1 MYEVEIT
8 HIFLIFT
15 KAVPDEQVALLK
27 KILAQQADIRLT
39 LKWIDGVESMEL
51 SGSMDAVVQVDT
63 VENRYPVDPTESV
76 NEENVAGKSVA
87 DSAIDTVNKA
97 EISDL
102 WMTMDMHLADFCI
115 TDIPEFCRM
124 AAIEQIPSLLFLH
137 EGNKNAP
144 MQQIPYAAMDFEGI
158 DYAYLRDIYK
168 RFFHIPWTILETERC
183 VLREMT
189 PEDLDA
195 LYEVYADPEISRYTE
210 NLYEDREQ
218 ELAYIEDYI
227 EHVYRFCGLGIWV
240 IVEKQMNRLIGRSG
254 LAFRDGDDTPEI
266 GFIIGKEYQRK
277 GYAYEVCRA
286 ILKYC
291 KDLDMKTI
299 RVVYQRENLA
309 SVELCKKLGFV
320 ITGAFTEDG
329 KDMVTGEITI

>member
-15 KAVPDEQVALLK
+15 KAVPDEQVDLLK
-27 KILAQQADIRLT
+27 KVLAPKSDIRLT
-39 LKWIDGVESMEL
+39 LKWIDDAAGMEL
-51 SGSMDAVVQVDT
+51 SGGMDVVMQDKD
-63 VENRYPVDPTESV
+63 NHP
-76 NEENVAGKSVA
+76 
-87 DSAIDTVNKA
+87 
-97 EISDL
+97 
-102 WMTMDMHLADFCI
+102 ADFCI
-115 TDIPEFCRM
+115 TDIPKLCRL
-124 AAIEQIPSLLFLH
+124 AATEQIPSLLFLH

-144 MQQIPYAAMDFEGI
+144 MQHIPYAVMDFEGI
-158 DYAYLRDIYK
+158 DYAYLCDIYK

-210 NLYEDREQ
+210 ALYEDREQ
-218 ELAYIEDYI
+218 ELAYMKDYI

-240 IVEKQMNRLIGRSG
+240 IVEKQINRLIGRAG
-254 LAFRDGDDTPEI
+254 LAFRDGYDTPEI

-291 KDLDMKTI
+291 KSLDMKTI
-299 RVVYQRENLA
+299 RVIYQKENRA
-309 SVELCKKLGFV
+309 SEELCKKLGFV
-320 ITGAFTEDG
+320 ITGAFSEDG
-329 KDMVTGEITI
+329 KDMVTGEITL

>member
-15 KAVPDEQVALLK
+15 KAVPDEQVDLLK
-27 KILAQQADIRLT
+27 KVLAPKSDIRLT
-39 LKWIDGVESMEL
+39 LKWIDDAAGMEL
-51 SGSMDAVVQVDT
+51 SGDMDVVMQDKD
-63 VENRYPVDPTESV
+63 NHP
-76 NEENVAGKSVA
+76 
-87 DSAIDTVNKA
+87 
-97 EISDL
+97 
-102 WMTMDMHLADFCI
+102 ADFCI
-115 TDIPEFCRM
+115 TDIPKLCRL
-124 AAIEQIPSLLFLH
+124 AATEQIPSLLFLH

-144 MQQIPYAAMDFEGI
+144 MQQIPYAVMDFEGI
-158 DYAYLRDIYK
+158 DYAYLCDIYK

-210 NLYEDREQ
+210 ALYEDREQ
-218 ELAYIEDYI
+218 ELAYMKDYI

-240 IVEKQMNRLIGRSG
+240 IVEKRINRLIGRAG
-254 LAFRDGDDTPEI
+254 LAFRDGYDTPEI

-291 KDLDMKTI
+291 QSLDMKTI
-299 RVVYQRENLA
+299 RVIYQKENRA
-309 SVELCKKLGFV
+309 SEELCKKLGFV
-320 ITGAFTEDG
+320 ITGAFSEDG
-329 KDMVTGEITI
+329 KDMVTGEITL

>member
-15 KAVPDEQVALLK
+15 KAVPDEQVDLLK
-27 KILAQQADIRLT
+27 KVLAPKSDIRLT
-39 LKWIDGVESMEL
+39 LKWIDDVAGMEL
-51 SGSMDAVVQVDT
+51 SGGMDVVMQDKD
-63 VENRYPVDPTESV
+63 NHP
-76 NEENVAGKSVA
+76 
-87 DSAIDTVNKA
+87 
-97 EISDL
+97 
-102 WMTMDMHLADFCI
+102 ADFCI
-115 TDIPEFCRM
+115 TDIPKLCRL
-124 AAIEQIPSLLFLH
+124 AATEQIPSLLFLH
-137 EGNKNAP
+137 EGNQNAP
-144 MQQIPYAAMDFEGI
+144 MQQIPYAVMDFEGI
-158 DYAYLRDIYK
+158 DYAYLCDIYK

-210 NLYEDREQ
+210 ALYEDREQ
-218 ELAYIEDYI
+218 ELAYMKDYI

-240 IVEKQMNRLIGRSG
+240 IVEKQLNRLIGRAG
-254 LAFRDGDDTPEI
+254 LAFRDGYDTPEI

-291 KDLDMKTI
+291 KSLDMKTI
-299 RVVYQRENLA
+299 RVIYQKENRA
-309 SVELCKKLGFV
+309 SEELCKKLGFV
-320 ITGAFTEDG
+320 ITGAFSEDG
-329 KDMVTGEITI
+329 KDMVTGEITL

>member
-15 KAVPDEQVALLK
+15 KAVPDEQVDLLK
-27 KILAQQADIRLT
+27 KVLAPKSDIRLT
-39 LKWIDGVESMEL
+39 LKWIDDAAGMEL
-51 SGSMDAVVQVDT
+51 SGGMDVVMQDKD
-63 VENRYPVDPTESV
+63 NHP
-76 NEENVAGKSVA
+76 
-87 DSAIDTVNKA
+87 
-97 EISDL
+97 
-102 WMTMDMHLADFCI
+102 ADFCI
-115 TDIPEFCRM
+115 TDIPKLCRL
-124 AAIEQIPSLLFLH
+124 AAAEQIPSLLFLH

-144 MQQIPYAAMDFEGI
+144 MQQIPYAVMDFEGI
-158 DYAYLRDIYK
+158 DYAYLCDIYK

-210 NLYEDREQ
+210 ALYEDREQ
-218 ELAYIEDYI
+218 ELAYMKDYI

-240 IVEKQMNRLIGRSG
+240 IVEKRINRLIGRAG
-254 LAFRDGDDTPEI
+254 LAFRDGYDTPEI

-291 KDLDMKTI
+291 KSLDMKTI
-299 RVVYQRENLA
+299 RVIYQKENRA
-309 SVELCKKLGFV
+309 SEELCKKLGFV
-320 ITGAFTEDG
+320 ITGAFSEDG
-329 KDMVTGEITI
+329 KDMVTGEITL

>member
-15 KAVPDEQVALLK
+15 KAVPDEQVDLLK
-27 KILAQQADIRLT
+27 KVLAPKSDIRLT
-39 LKWIDGVESMEL
+39 LKWIDDAAGMEL
-51 SGSMDAVVQVDT
+51 SGGMDVVMQDKD
-63 VENRYPVDPTESV
+63 NHP
-76 NEENVAGKSVA
+76 
-87 DSAIDTVNKA
+87 
-97 EISDL
+97 
-102 WMTMDMHLADFCI
+102 ADFCI
-115 TDIPEFCRM
+115 TDIPKLCRL
-124 AAIEQIPSLLFLH
+124 AATEQIPSLLFLH

-144 MQQIPYAAMDFEGI
+144 MQQIPYAVMDFEGI
-158 DYAYLRDIYK
+158 DYAYLCDIYK

-210 NLYEDREQ
+210 ALYEDREQ
-218 ELAYIEDYI
+218 ELAYMKDYI

-240 IVEKQMNRLIGRSG
+240 IVEKQINRLIGRAG
-254 LAFRDGDDTPEI
+254 LAFRDGYDTPEI

-291 KDLDMKTI
+291 KSLDMKTI
-299 RVVYQRENLA
+299 RVIYQKENRA
-309 SVELCKKLGFV
+309 SEELCKKLGFL
-320 ITGAFTEDG
+320 ITGAFSEDG
-329 KDMVTGEITI
+329 KDMVTGEITL

>member
-15 KAVPDEQVALLK
+15 KAVSDEQVDLLK
-27 KILAQQADIRLT
+27 KVLAPKSDIRLT
-39 LKWIDGVESMEL
+39 LKWIDDAAGMEL
-51 SGSMDAVVQVDT
+51 SGGMDVVMQDKD
-63 VENRYPVDPTESV
+63 NHP
-76 NEENVAGKSVA
+76 
-87 DSAIDTVNKA
+87 
-97 EISDL
+97 
-102 WMTMDMHLADFCI
+102 ADFCI
-115 TDIPEFCRM
+115 TDIPKLCRL
-124 AAIEQIPSLLFLH
+124 AATEQIPSLLFLH

-144 MQQIPYAAMDFEGI
+144 MQQIPYAVMDFEGI
-158 DYAYLRDIYK
+158 DYAYLCDIYK

-210 NLYEDREQ
+210 ALYEDREQ
-218 ELAYIEDYI
+218 ELAYMKDYI

-240 IVEKQMNRLIGRSG
+240 IVEKRINRLIGRAG
-254 LAFRDGDDTPEI
+254 LAFRDGYDTPEI
-266 GFIIGKEYQRK
+266 GFIIGKEYQRR

-291 KDLDMKTI
+291 KSLDMKTI
-299 RVVYQRENLA
+299 RVIYQKENRA
-309 SVELCKKLGFV
+309 SEELCKKLGFV
-320 ITGAFTEDG
+320 ITGAFSEDG
-329 KDMVTGEITI
+329 KDMVTGEITL

>member
-15 KAVPDEQVALLK
+15 KAVPDEQVDLLK
-27 KILAQQADIRLT
+27 KVLAPKSDIRLT
-39 LKWIDGVESMEL
+39 LKWIDDTAGMEL
-51 SGSMDAVVQVDT
+51 SGGMDVDMQADT
-63 VENRYPVDPTESV
+63 VENRCPVDPTS
-76 NEENVAGKSVA
+76 NRW
-87 DSAIDTVNKA
+87 
-97 EISDL
+97 L
-102 WMTMDMHLADFCI
+102 TMDNHPADFCI
-115 TDIPEFCRM
+115 TDIPKLCRL
-124 AAIEQIPSLLFLH
+124 AAAEQIPSLLFLH
-137 EGNKNAP
+137 EGNQNAP
-144 MQQIPYAAMDFEGI
+144 MQQIPYAVMDFEGI
-158 DYAYLRDIYK
+158 DYTYLCDIYK

-210 NLYEDREQ
+210 ALYEDREQ
-218 ELAYIEDYI
+218 ELAYMKDYI

-240 IVEKQMNRLIGRSG
+240 IVEKQINRLIGRAG
-254 LAFRDGDDTPEI
+254 LAFRDGYDTPEI
-266 GFIIGKEYQRK
+266 GFIIGKEYQRR

-291 KDLDMKTI
+291 KGLDMKTI
-299 RVVYQRENLA
+299 RVIYQKENRA
-309 SVELCKKLGFV
+309 SEELCKKLGFV
-320 ITGAFTEDG
+320 ITGAFSEDG

>member
-27 KILAQQADIRLT
+27 KILAPQSGIRLT
-39 LKWIDGVESMEL
+39 LKWIDDAAGMEL
-51 SGSMDAVVQVDT
+51 SGGMDVVMQDKD
-63 VENRYPVDPTESV
+63 NHP
-76 NEENVAGKSVA
+76 
-87 DSAIDTVNKA
+87 
-97 EISDL
+97 
-102 WMTMDMHLADFCI
+102 ADFCI
-115 TDIPEFCRM
+115 TDIPKLCRL
-124 AAIEQIPSLLFLH
+124 AATEQIPSLLFLH

-144 MQQIPYAAMDFEGI
+144 MQQIPYAVMDFEGI
-158 DYAYLRDIYK
+158 DYAYLCDIYK

-195 LYEVYADPEISRYTE
+195 LYEVYEDPENSRYTE
-210 NLYEDREQ
+210 ALYEDREQ
-218 ELAYIEDYI
+218 ELAYMKDYI

-240 IVEKQMNRLIGRSG
+240 IVEKQINRLIGRAG
-254 LAFRDGDDTPEI
+254 LAFRDGYDTPEI
-266 GFIIGKEYQRK
+266 GFIIGKEYQRR

-291 KDLDMKTI
+291 KGLDMKTI
-299 RVVYQRENLA
+299 RVIYQKENRA
-309 SVELCKKLGFV
+309 SEELCKKLGFV
-320 ITGAFTEDG
+320 ITGAFSEDG
-329 KDMVTGEITI
+329 KDMVTGEITL

>member
-15 KAVPDEQVALLK
+15 KAVPDEQVDLLK
-27 KILAQQADIRLT
+27 KVLAPKSDIRLT
-39 LKWIDGVESMEL
+39 LKWIDDAAGMEL
-51 SGSMDAVVQVDT
+51 SGGMDVVMQDKD
-63 VENRYPVDPTESV
+63 NHP
-76 NEENVAGKSVA
+76 
-87 DSAIDTVNKA
+87 
-97 EISDL
+97 
-102 WMTMDMHLADFCI
+102 ADFCI
-115 TDIPEFCRM
+115 TDIPKLCRL
-124 AAIEQIPSLLFLH
+124 AATEQIPSLLFLH

-144 MQQIPYAAMDFEGI
+144 MQQIPYAVMDFEGI
-158 DYAYLRDIYK
+158 DYAYLCDIYK
-168 RFFHIPWTILETERC
+168 RFFRIPWTILETERC

-210 NLYEDREQ
+210 ALYEDREQ
-218 ELAYIEDYI
+218 ELAYMKDYI

-240 IVEKQMNRLIGRSG
+240 IVEKQINRLIGRAG
-254 LAFRDGDDTPEI
+254 LAFRDGYDTPEI

-291 KDLDMKTI
+291 KSLDMKTI
-299 RVVYQRENLA
+299 RVIYQKENRA
-309 SVELCKKLGFV
+309 SEELCKKLGFV
-320 ITGAFTEDG
+320 ITGAFSEDG
-329 KDMVTGEITI
+329 KDMVTGEITL

>member
-15 KAVPDEQVALLK
+15 KAVPDEQVDLLK
-27 KILAQQADIRLT
+27 KVLAPKSDIRLT
-39 LKWIDGVESMEL
+39 LKWIDDAAGMEL
-51 SGSMDAVVQVDT
+51 SGGMDVDMQADT
-63 VENRYPVDPTESV
+63 VENRCPVDPTS
-76 NEENVAGKSVA
+76 N
-87 DSAIDTVNKA
+87 
-97 EISDL
+97 L
-102 WMTMDMHLADFCI
+102 WLTMDNHPADFCI
-115 TDIPEFCRM
+115 TDIPKLCRL
-124 AAIEQIPSLLFLH
+124 AAAEQIPSLLFLH

-144 MQQIPYAAMDFEGI
+144 MQQIPYAVMDFEGI
-158 DYAYLRDIYK
+158 DYAYLCDIYK

-210 NLYEDREQ
+210 ALYEDREQ
-218 ELAYIEDYI
+218 ELAYMKDYI

-240 IVEKQMNRLIGRSG
+240 IVEKQINGLIGRAG
-254 LAFRDGDDTPEI
+254 LAFRDGYDTPEI

-291 KDLDMKTI
+291 KSLDMKTI
-299 RVVYQRENLA
+299 RVIYQKENRA
-309 SVELCKKLGFV
+309 SEELCKKLGFV
-320 ITGAFTEDG
+320 ITGAFSEDG
-329 KDMVTGEITI
+329 KDMVTGEITL

>member
-15 KAVPDEQVALLK
+15 KAVPDEQVDLLK
-27 KILAQQADIRLT
+27 KVLAPKSDIRLT
-39 LKWIDGVESMEL
+39 LKWIDDAAGMEL
-51 SGSMDAVVQVDT
+51 SGGMDVDMQDKD
-63 VENRYPVDPTESV
+63 NHP
-76 NEENVAGKSVA
+76 
-87 DSAIDTVNKA
+87 
-97 EISDL
+97 
-102 WMTMDMHLADFCI
+102 ADFCI
-115 TDIPEFCRM
+115 TDIPKLCRL
-124 AAIEQIPSLLFLH
+124 AAAEQIPSLLFLH

-144 MQQIPYAAMDFEGI
+144 MQQIPYAVMDFEGI
-158 DYAYLRDIYK
+158 DYAYLCDIYK

-210 NLYEDREQ
+210 ALYEDREQ
-218 ELAYIEDYI
+218 ELAYMKDYI

-240 IVEKQMNRLIGRSG
+240 IVEKQLNRLIGRAG
-254 LAFRDGDDTPEI
+254 LAFRDGYDTPEI

-291 KDLDMKTI
+291 KSLDMKTI
-299 RVVYQRENLA
+299 RVIYQKENRA
-309 SVELCKKLGFV
+309 SEELCKKLGFV
-320 ITGAFTEDG
+320 ITGAFSEDG
-329 KDMVTGEITI
+329 KDMVTGEITL

>member
-15 KAVPDEQVALLK
+15 KAVPDEQVDLLK
-27 KILAQQADIRLT
+27 KVLAPKSDIRLT
-39 LKWIDGVESMEL
+39 LKWIDDAAGMEL
-51 SGSMDAVVQVDT
+51 SGGMDVVMQDKD
-63 VENRYPVDPTESV
+63 NHP
-76 NEENVAGKSVA
+76 
-87 DSAIDTVNKA
+87 
-97 EISDL
+97 
-102 WMTMDMHLADFCI
+102 ADFCI
-115 TDIPEFCRM
+115 TDIPKLCRL
-124 AAIEQIPSLLFLH
+124 AAAEQIPSLLFLH

-144 MQQIPYAAMDFEGI
+144 MQQIPYAVMDFEGI
-158 DYAYLRDIYK
+158 DYAYLCDIYK

-210 NLYEDREQ
+210 ALYEDREQ
-218 ELAYIEDYI
+218 ELAYMKDYI

-240 IVEKQMNRLIGRSG
+240 IVEKQINRLIGRAG
-254 LAFRDGDDTPEI
+254 LAFRDGYDTPEI
-266 GFIIGKEYQRK
+266 GFIIGKEYQRR

-291 KDLDMKTI
+291 KSLDMKTI
-299 RVVYQRENLA
+299 RVIYQKENRA
-309 SVELCKKLGFV
+309 SEELCKKLGFV
-320 ITGAFTEDG
+320 ITGAFSEDG
-329 KDMVTGEITI
+329 KDMVTGEITL

>member
-15 KAVPDEQVALLK
+15 KAVPDEQVDLLK
-27 KILAQQADIRLT
+27 KVLAPKSDIRLT
-39 LKWIDGVESMEL
+39 LKWIDDAAGMEL
-51 SGSMDAVVQVDT
+51 SGGMDVDMQADT
-63 VENRYPVDPTESV
+63 VENRCPVDPTS
-76 NEENVAGKSVA
+76 N
-87 DSAIDTVNKA
+87 
-97 EISDL
+97 L
-102 WMTMDMHLADFCI
+102 WLTMDNHPADFCI
-115 TDIPEFCRM
+115 TDIPKLCRL
-124 AAIEQIPSLLFLH
+124 AAAEQIPSLLFLH

-144 MQQIPYAAMDFEGI
+144 MQQIPYAVMDFEGI
-158 DYAYLRDIYK
+158 DYAYLCDIYK

-210 NLYEDREQ
+210 ALYEDREQ
-218 ELAYIEDYI
+218 ELAYMKDYI

-240 IVEKQMNRLIGRSG
+240 IVEKQINRLIGRAG
-254 LAFRDGDDTPEI
+254 LAFRDGYDTPEI

-286 ILKYC
+286 VLKYC
-291 KDLDMKTI
+291 KSLDMKTI
-299 RVVYQRENLA
+299 RVIYQKENRA
-309 SVELCKKLGFV
+309 SEELCKKLGFV
-320 ITGAFTEDG
+320 ITGAFSEDG
-329 KDMVTGEITI
+329 KDMVTGEITL

>member
-1 MYEVEIT
+1 
-8 HIFLIFT
+8 
-15 KAVPDEQVALLK
+15 
-27 KILAQQADIRLT
+27 
-39 LKWIDGVESMEL
+39 
-51 SGSMDAVVQVDT
+51 
-63 VENRYPVDPTESV
+63 
-76 NEENVAGKSVA
+76 
-87 DSAIDTVNKA
+87 
-97 EISDL
+97 
-102 WMTMDMHLADFCI
+102 
-115 TDIPEFCRM
+115 
-124 AAIEQIPSLLFLH
+124 
-137 EGNKNAP
+137 
-144 MQQIPYAAMDFEGI
+144 MQQIPYAVIDFEGI
-158 DYAYLRDIYK
+158 DYAYLCDIYK

-218 ELAYIEDYI
+218 ELAYIKDYI

-240 IVEKQMNRLIGRSG
+240 IVEKQMNRLIGRAG
-254 LAFRDGDDTPEI
+254 LAFRDGYDTPEI
-266 GFIIGKEYQRK
+266 GFIIGKEYQRR

-309 SVELCKKLGFV
+309 SVELCKKLGFT
-320 ITGAFTEDG
+320 ITGSFTEDG

>member
-15 KAVPDEQVALLK
+15 KAVPDEQVDLLK
-27 KILAQQADIRLT
+27 KVLAPKSDIRLT
-39 LKWIDGVESMEL
+39 LKWIDDAAGMEL
-51 SGSMDAVVQVDT
+51 SGGMDVVMQDKD
-63 VENRYPVDPTESV
+63 NHP
-76 NEENVAGKSVA
+76 
-87 DSAIDTVNKA
+87 
-97 EISDL
+97 
-102 WMTMDMHLADFCI
+102 ADFCI
-115 TDIPEFCRM
+115 TDIPKLCRL
-124 AAIEQIPSLLFLH
+124 AATEQIPSLLFLH

-144 MQQIPYAAMDFEGI
+144 MQQIPYAVMDFEGI
-158 DYAYLRDIYK
+158 DYAYLCDIYK

-210 NLYEDREQ
+210 ALYEDREQ
-218 ELAYIEDYI
+218 ELAYMKDYI

-240 IVEKQMNRLIGRSG
+240 IVEKQINRLIGRAG
-254 LAFRDGDDTPEI
+254 LAFRDGYDTPEI

-291 KDLDMKTI
+291 KSLDMKTI
-299 RVVYQRENLA
+299 RVIYQKENRA
-309 SVELCKKLGFV
+309 SEELCKKLGFV
-320 ITGAFTEDG
+320 ITGAFSEDG
-329 KDMVTGEITI
+329 KDMVTGEITL

>member
-15 KAVPDEQVALLK
+15 KAVPDEQVDLLK
-27 KILAQQADIRLT
+27 KVLAPKSDIRLT
-39 LKWIDGVESMEL
+39 LKWIDDAAGMEL
-51 SGSMDAVVQVDT
+51 SGGMDVVMQDKD
-63 VENRYPVDPTESV
+63 NHP
-76 NEENVAGKSVA
+76 
-87 DSAIDTVNKA
+87 
-97 EISDL
+97 
-102 WMTMDMHLADFCI
+102 ADFCI
-115 TDIPEFCRM
+115 TDIPKLCRL
-124 AAIEQIPSLLFLH
+124 AAAEQIPSLLFLH

-144 MQQIPYAAMDFEGI
+144 MQQIPYAVMDFEGI
-158 DYAYLRDIYK
+158 DYAYLCDIYK

-210 NLYEDREQ
+210 ALYEDREQ
-218 ELAYIEDYI
+218 ELAYMKDYI

-240 IVEKQMNRLIGRSG
+240 IVEKQINRLIGRAG
-254 LAFRDGDDTPEI
+254 LAFRDGYDTPEI

-291 KDLDMKTI
+291 KSLDMKTI
-299 RVVYQRENLA
+299 RVIYQKENRA
-309 SVELCKKLGFV
+309 SEELCKKLGFV
-320 ITGAFTEDG
+320 ITGAFSEDG
-329 KDMVTGEITI
+329 KDMVTGEITL

>member
-27 KILAQQADIRLT
+27 KILAPQSGIRLT
-39 LKWIDGVESMEL
+39 LKWIDDAAGMEL
-51 SGSMDAVVQVDT
+51 SGGMDVVMQADT
-63 VENRYPVDPTESV
+63 VENRCPVDS
-76 NEENVAGKSVA
+76 AKSV
-87 DSAIDTVNKA
+87 DKDN
-97 EISDL
+97 
-102 WMTMDMHLADFCI
+102 HPADFCI
-115 TDIPEFCRM
+115 TDIPKLCRQ
-124 AAIEQIPSLLFLH
+124 AATEQIPSLLFLH

-144 MQQIPYAAMDFEGI
+144 MQQIPYAVMDFEGI
-158 DYAYLRDIYK
+158 DYTYLCDIYK

-210 NLYEDREQ
+210 ALYEDREQ
-218 ELAYIEDYI
+218 ELAYMKDYI

-240 IVEKQMNRLIGRSG
+240 IVEKQINRMIGRAG
-254 LAFRDGDDTPEI
+254 LAFRDGYDTPEI
-266 GFIIGKEYQRK
+266 GFIIGKEYQRR

-291 KDLDMKTI
+291 KGLDMKTI
-299 RVVYQRENLA
+299 RVIYQKENRA
-309 SVELCKKLGFV
+309 SEELCKKLGFV
-320 ITGAFTEDG
+320 ITGAFSEDG

>member
-15 KAVPDEQVALLK
+15 KAVPDEQVDLLK
-27 KILAQQADIRLT
+27 KVLAPKSDIRLT
-39 LKWIDGVESMEL
+39 LKWIDDAAGMEL
-51 SGSMDAVVQVDT
+51 SGGMDVVMQDKD
-63 VENRYPVDPTESV
+63 NHP
-76 NEENVAGKSVA
+76 
-87 DSAIDTVNKA
+87 
-97 EISDL
+97 
-102 WMTMDMHLADFCI
+102 ADFCI
-115 TDIPEFCRM
+115 TDIPKLCRL
-124 AAIEQIPSLLFLH
+124 AATEQIPSLLFLH

-144 MQQIPYAAMDFEGI
+144 MQQIPYAVMDFEGI
-158 DYAYLRDIYK
+158 DYAYLCDIYK

-210 NLYEDREQ
+210 ALYEDREQ
-218 ELAYIEDYI
+218 ELAYMKDYI

-240 IVEKQMNRLIGRSG
+240 IVEKRINRLIGRAG
-254 LAFRDGDDTPEI
+254 LAFRDGYDTPEI

-291 KDLDMKTI
+291 QSLDMKTI
-299 RVVYQRENLA
+299 RVIYQKENRA
-309 SVELCKKLGFV
+309 SEELCKKLGFV
-320 ITGAFTEDG
+320 ITGAFSEDG
-329 KDMVTGEITI
+329 KDMVTGEITL

>member
-15 KAVPDEQVALLK
+15 KAVPDEQVDLLK
-27 KILAQQADIRLT
+27 KVLAPKSDIRLT
-39 LKWIDGVESMEL
+39 LKWIDDAAGMEL
-51 SGSMDAVVQVDT
+51 TGGMDVVMQDKD
-63 VENRYPVDPTESV
+63 NHP
-76 NEENVAGKSVA
+76 
-87 DSAIDTVNKA
+87 
-97 EISDL
+97 
-102 WMTMDMHLADFCI
+102 ADFCI
-115 TDIPEFCRM
+115 TDIPKLCRL
-124 AAIEQIPSLLFLH
+124 AATEQIPSLLFLH

-144 MQQIPYAAMDFEGI
+144 MQQIPYAVMDFEGI
-158 DYAYLRDIYK
+158 DYAYLCDIYK

-210 NLYEDREQ
+210 ALYEDREQ
-218 ELAYIEDYI
+218 ELAYMKDYI

-240 IVEKQMNRLIGRSG
+240 IVEKQINRLIGRAG
-254 LAFRDGDDTPEI
+254 LAFRDGYDTPEI
-266 GFIIGKEYQRK
+266 GFIIGKEYQRR

-291 KDLDMKTI
+291 KSLDMKTI
-299 RVVYQRENLA
+299 RVIYQKENRA
-309 SVELCKKLGFV
+309 SEELCKKLGFV
-320 ITGAFTEDG
+320 ITGAFSEDG
-329 KDMVTGEITI
+329 KDMVTGEITL